1 MKKEERSVLER
12 IRRLIGPE
20 AEAESESHELRSCR
34 STKPTTEEEEEV
46 EAPEEETE
54 REEEVEAPEEET
66 EREEGAEAPEVEAES
81 VEGVEA
87 SDEEA
92 EASDEG
98 DQEEVPE
105 EESEEENE
113 EEAES
118 AEAVRVR
125 ELEAENERLTA
136 EVSELRMAV
145 EAARIEGERAGRN
158 ARIEEL
164 LETDPDDGL
173 PSPGAGSAISTPAD
187 SIFSLA
193 ARAR

>member
-34 STKPTTEEEEEV
+34 STKPTTEEEEEI
-46 EAPEEETE
+46 
-54 REEEVEAPEEET
+54 EAPEEET

-81 VEGVEA
+81 VEA

-105 EESEEENE
+105 EESQEENE
-113 EEAES
+113 EEA
-118 AEAVRVR
+118 VRIR

-173 PSPGAGSAISTPAD
+173 PSPGAGSAISAPAD

>member
-34 STKPTTEEEEEV
+34 STKPTTEEEEEI
-46 EAPEEETE
+46 
-54 REEEVEAPEEET
+54 EAPEEET

-81 VEGVEA
+81 VE
-87 SDEEA
+87 
-92 EASDEG
+92 ASDEG

-105 EESEEENE
+105 EESQEENE

>member
-20 AEAESESHELRSCR
+20 AESESESHELRSCR
-34 STKPTTEEEEEV
+34 STKPTTGE
-46 EAPEEETE
+46 
-54 REEEVEAPEEET
+54 EEEVEAPEEET

-81 VEGVEA
+81 VKGVEA